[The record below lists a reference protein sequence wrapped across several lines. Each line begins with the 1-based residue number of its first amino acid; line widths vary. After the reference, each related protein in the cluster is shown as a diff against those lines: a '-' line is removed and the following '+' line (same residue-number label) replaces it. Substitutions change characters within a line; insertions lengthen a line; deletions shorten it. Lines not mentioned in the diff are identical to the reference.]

1 MNIAPVCKI
10 VCSLVPL
17 LLTANL
23 LAGCMKE
30 DEHRPISPDTDA
42 KAFISFVAPEYSTAT
57 RPFFENLV
65 KDFETKYPNIRVELQ
80 VINWDILDS
89 AYNTM
94 ISRNQPPDLLLS
106 NIYAHFA
113 KDGLLNNMD
122 ELLSPGLK
130 EKFYPYLTES
140 SKWNGV
146 TYTVPFAATI
156 RELYYNKDIFNEVG
170 ITNPPVTWKELEDV
184 ARKIKDNKQVDG
196 FGVDLTDNEIWAYLS
211 YFFYGAGGGWMK
223 NGEWAINSPE
233 NVEGIQFL
241 KNLYEKGLTD
251 PEPTVTTR
259 DEKQRILGNGKLGM
273 LISGNYFEAVV
284 PREFP
289 GLKWA
294 KGAIPVKEGQTPLV
308 LGVQDVWMSFRTD
321 HTNKAALSKFLDFIY
336 EDARYEEFVLREGFI
351 PTIRTVG
358 DKLAANDLSMRQNLD
373 SIEQAKFYPIH
384 HPAWSAVLNATRNM
398 GQAVL
403 LGQMTPQ
410 QALDRLQQIA
420 ISKSR

>member
-1 MNIAPVCKI
+1 MRIAVVRKMI
-10 VCSLVPL
+10 LLLGVPL
-17 LLTANL
+17 LLLAIP
-23 LAGCMKE
+23 LAGCMKGDNGAASPE
-30 DEHRPISPDTDA
+30 PDT

-57 RPFFENLV
+57 KPFFESLV
-65 KDFETKYPNIRVELQ
+65 KDFETKYPNIEVELQ

-89 AYNTM
+89 AYNTL

-113 KDGLLNNMD
+113 KDGRLNDMD
-122 ELLSPGLK
+122 ELLSPSLRAK
-130 EKFYPYLTES
+130 IYPYFMEA

-146 TYTVPFAATI
+146 RYTVPYAASI
-156 RELYYNKDIFNEVG
+156 REMYYNKDIFDEVG
-170 ITNPPVTWKELEDV
+170 IAGPPKTWKELEDA
-184 ARKIKDNKQVDG
+184 ARQIKNTKQADG
-196 FGVDLTDNEIWAYLS
+196 FGVDLTDNEIWAYLT

-223 NGEWAINSPE
+223 DGEWAINTPE
-233 NVEGIQFL
+233 NVEGLLFL
-241 KNLYEKGLTD
+241 KDLYEKGLTD

-294 KGAIPVKEGQTPLV
+294 KGPIPVKEGQTPLV

-321 HTNKAALSKFLDFIY
+321 HTNKEALSKFLDFIY

-351 PTIRTVG
+351 PTINTVG
-358 DKLAANDLSMRQNLD
+358 EKLAENDSVMKQNLD
-373 SIEQAKFYPIH
+373 SIQQAKFYPIQ
-384 HPAWSAVLNATRNM
+384 HPAWSAVVNAARNM

-403 LGQMTPQ
+403 LGQMTPE

-420 ISKSR
+420 LIKSK